1 MISDV
6 YYAFFK
12 QRVKIAALTK
22 IPVNLVGMY
31 YVNCQSGTLFVVQKM
46 RVPHESWDKEVAAQ
60 LGYSQSVVV
69 LPNAP
74 IRTYFDL
81 SGLVAPGT
89 FYLDRLPGCC
99 GSAHLHDMQTQ
110 YPGMGKI
117 MLEMAEHAAYDAG
130 YRLITGTVIEKFAGI
145 RAVKLIEKYG
155 WERHRSF
162 TNQRTGNT
170 VYLVSK
176 ELTATNAGR
185 RIDDGASKSS
195 NEGSGVKIATV
206 ARATGF
212 SAQ

>member
-1 MISDV
+1 MISEV
-6 YYAFFK
+6 YYEFFK
-12 QRVKIAALTK
+12 QRAKIAGLLK
-22 IPVNLVGMY
+22 LPVNLVGMY
-31 YVNCQSGTLFVVQKM
+31 YNNVPQGTCYIFKKLL
-46 RVPHESWDKEVAAQ
+46 VPNASWDKSVAAS
-60 LGYSQSVVV
+60 LGYNSNTV
-69 LPNAP
+69 LPPTAG

-81 SGLVAPGT
+81 ENPSYSAA

-99 GSAHLHDMQTQ
+99 GSAHLHDMITHTE
-110 YPGMGKI
+110 GMGKI
-117 MLEMAEHAAYDAG
+117 MLEMAELAAYFNG
-130 YRLITGTVIEKFAGI
+130 YRLITGTVIEKFSGL

-195 NEGSGVKIATV
+195 NQSSGVKIATV
-206 ARATGF
+206 ARSAGF